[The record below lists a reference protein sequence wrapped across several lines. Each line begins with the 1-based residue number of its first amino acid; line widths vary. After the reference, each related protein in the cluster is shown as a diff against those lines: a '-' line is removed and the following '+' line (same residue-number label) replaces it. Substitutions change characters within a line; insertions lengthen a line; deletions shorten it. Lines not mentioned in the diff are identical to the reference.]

1 MKAQNLA
8 ATAALQ
14 PMADVA
20 LPQLMAFD
28 QFACQFRSLSASVH
42 VDRTQAVF
50 PSQKE
55 AAQSTPPVQ
64 KWSRG
69 CRALSLPYWHCAW
82 SLSWQVAPRK
92 PKTWFTWTNRLSPP
106 SRPTP
111 ANTSKTKGR
120 ALVGLRSKPALF
132 LSVAETYGPSA
143 TTVLTPLNRFALDQ
157 TSTYGASVVNDAI
170 WSISCVLQP
179 SSLSSR
185 LPLSP
190 PAPRKSHLSSRCQ
203 PKSLSSRPRPANTS
217 NLSGRGFGPALAAT
231 FVCKSA
237 QGVASC

>member
-20 LPQLMAFD
+20 LPQLGAFD
-28 QFACQFRSLSASVH
+28 QFACQFRSLSAIVH
-42 VDRTQAVF
+42 ADRTQAVL
-50 PSQKE
+50 PSQKG

-69 CRALSLPYWHCAW
+69 CRALSLPYWRCVW
-82 SLSWQVAPRK
+82 PLSWQVALRK

-106 SRPTP
+106 SLSTP

-120 ALVGLRSKPALF
+120 ALVGLTARPALF
-132 LSVAETYGPSA
+132 LSVARAERLSA
-143 TTVLTPLNRFALDQ
+143 TTVLALRNSFALDPA
-157 TSTYGASVVNDAI
+157 STYRAGVVNDAI
-170 WSISCVLQP
+170 WSIPCVPQP
-179 SSLSSR
+179 SSPSSQFPLSR
-185 LPLSP
+185 LVL
-190 PAPRKSHLSSRCQ
+190 KKKLLSSRCQ
-203 PKSLSSRPRPANTS
+203 PQFRLSRPRPANTN
-217 NLSGRGFGPALAAT
+217 NLSGRGFGPALTPT

-237 QGVASC
+237 QEVVSC